1 MVAIFKSSLRE
12 RQHYLIQQL
21 ANCIEEHWIRY
32 LDLAPYNIPDDL
44 GYVEGNL
51 QQEKLIIENRCYQTT
66 RFRKLHLEL
75 AQVGDC
81 EASQRHRL
89 DILHCVMFP
98 HCNYDLPIFGVDLI
112 ASQAGIGAAIVDL
125 SPVNSD
131 PKGYPKGLASRRA
144 ERNRTLPPAYTKALT
159 NLPQINFTRPRT
171 LPLWGNIFSEFCLFV
186 QPQNN
191 LEEKLFLK
199 RVLQY
204 LTLHCTTAVTAFAEA
219 GKEAQIISG
228 QRYYCQQQQQ
238 NDKTRRVLEKSMGKP
253 WTDRYVTQ
261 MLFDCP

>member
-12 RQHYLIQQL
+12 RQHQLIKQL
-21 ANCIEEHWIRY
+21 ANSIEEQWIGY
-32 LDLAPYNIPDDL
+32 LDLAPYKIPGDL

-51 QQEKLIIENRCYQTT
+51 EEEKLIIENRCYQTT

-75 AQVGDC
+75 AQVGD
-81 EASQRHRL
+81 RL

-98 HCNYDLPIFGVDLI
+98 RSNYDLPIFGVDLVG
-112 ASQAGIGAAIVDL
+112 SKAGIGAAIVDL
-125 SPVNSD
+125 SPVNRD
-131 PKGYPKGLASRRA
+131 
-144 ERNRTLPPAYTKALT
+144 RTLTRAYTKALT
-159 NLPQINFTRPRT
+159 NLPPIDFARPRT
-171 LPLWGNIFSEFCLFV
+171 LPQWGNIFSEFCLFI
-186 QPQNN
+186 QPENN
-191 LEEKLFLK
+191 LEEKLFLQ

-204 LTLHCTTAVTAFAEA
+204 LTIHCNTTLATRPSKMLEAEILA
-219 GKEAQIISG
+219 G